1 MIKVVVFDMDGV
13 LRVGQ
18 NLISGVSGTIDY
30 LNDKNIKYYINT
42 NECRFTEEDLRNQL
56 KRGGLSINN
65 EVPIYSSGNAVR
77 DYLKDKIIRFPKR
90 KFIIGFIGEEGL
102 SQNIN
107 ELSKYHNVRIKD
119 YLKNGNLNNNGLGNN
134 MNNSNSSGDLQESL
148 RYNNDGSSIY
158 LVIGTVNK
166 IKIKHLEKILF
177 WVNNGAKVII
187 TCGDTSDPSSK
198 GDFTLGMPNHLLH
211 MSGFNINTKSY
222 SLGKPHQIHSQKIL
236 ELFPGIN
243 PNEILFVGDT
253 LYTDI
258 RLAEESGFQSALVL
272 TGNTR
277 SEGLKNYVTEPD
289 FVINNLYQ
297 IKEIIEYQNE

>member
-1 MIKVVVFDMDGV
+1 MIKLVIFDMDGV

-30 LNDKNIKYYINT
+30 LNENNIKYYINT
-42 NECRFTEEDLRNQL
+42 NECRFTDEDLRNQL
-56 KRGGLSINN
+56 RISGLSINDN
-65 EVPIYSSGNAVR
+65 VKIYSSGNAVR
-77 DYLKDKIIRFPKR
+77 DYLQEKITRFSKR
-90 KFIIGFIGEEGL
+90 KFIISYIGEEGL

-107 ELSKYHNVRIKD
+107 ELSKYSNVRIKEN
-119 YLKNGNLNNNGLGNN
+119 LKNNYLTNLESN
-134 MNNSNSSGDLQESL
+134 MNNSNSSGDMQDSL
-148 RYNNDGSSIY
+148 RYNNEGVSVY

-222 SLGKPHQIHSQKIL
+222 SLGKPHPIHSKKIF
-236 ELFPGIN
+236 ENFPDIL

-277 SEGLKNYVTEPD
+277 TEGLKNYVTEPD